1 VQSVSAPAAANLSNM
16 IADAQDSGTDGIQS
30 DPLDQK
36 HLSEKDEIKNM
47 ADALANCMGGQK
59 EGN

>member
-1 VQSVSAPAAANLSNM
+1 M

-47 ADALANCMGGQK
+47 ADALANCMG
-59 EGN
+59 